1 MYAVVEYFNYRKDV
15 SFEILKLFRSLWNAE
30 AFALECA
37 EKDSDNGKA
46 VEDVSEKY
54 VDLGNEILI
63 EFTNGNGYCKNVFA
77 VVQISEPED

>member
-37 EKDSDNGKA
+37 EKDGKA
-46 VEDVSEKY
+46 VEDLSEKF

-63 EFTNGNGYCKNVFA
+63 EFTSGNGYFKNVFA